1 MQTAQAEPAELN
13 TSLRALQ
20 SAQTQQADPS
30 PPYGVI
36 GLLAAAGVLETGYLT
51 AVRAGTPGLDARVTA
66 QRAL

>member
-1 MQTAQAEPAELN
+1 MQTVQAEPAELN
-13 TSLRALQ
+13 AWLRALL

-51 AVRAGTPGLDARVTA
+51 AVRAGTPGLAARVPK